1 MMRTNRFVRLALLL
15 TAAMAVSLYAQP
27 AGKRLALIIGNNA
40 YPASP
45 LQNAVNDAHSM
56 EKALA
61 TAGFQT
67 RVVENAKKADM
78 EAAIGEFLDKIG
90 PDDVALFFYAGHGVQ
105 IESENFLVPV
115 DFPQAGTISAA
126 KFACMSVAQIF
137 DELKHKRPKQSI
149 VILDACRTNPITAKY
164 SLAAG
169 LAKPQDMPKEAY
181 VVFSTGP
188 GQVASD
194 NPDGRNSW
202 FTEALADFIS
212 QPAMTVEIEEML
224 KRVSKRVSDATE
236 GRQVPYKESS
246 LTGTFYFHPP
256 ANDDSDVDPN
266 LMQKWM
272 DDATLHEQ
280 HGEWPNAIELV
291 GRIVQRKPGG
301 AVEELAKR
309 KLPYLTA
316 RRDAQAKFDA
326 GEYADAAALYEK
338 AIKADPF
345 AGEAILLAVD
355 SYLLLDQLPPSVAL
369 LGALRQRG
377 TADGVERAELM
388 LKQLA
393 TVSPEAAKEAQT
405 PTPQP
410 PPIGELFSSTTFGT
424 PDWDAGK
431 RRLDNAAVD
440 ISAYT
445 KDLKMEVAMPLLVV
459 PPPAA
464 GAQEAPAAG
473 PAQAAAPA
481 DANAAALAAAIF
493 HIDVVQVAGATRNLK
508 LRTGAAEEFGYLVL
522 DGVSK
527 DTPVLLDSKE
537 VAPSGKLKLAVGK
550 YEVRTMEGGKVV
562 GSQPVEVKPLSIE
575 TFKVSAK

>member
-1 MMRTNRFVRLALLL
+1 MRTNRFVRLALLL
-15 TAAMAVSLYAQP
+15 TAAMTVSLYAQSG
-27 AGKRLALIIGNNA
+27 GKRLALIIGNNA

-45 LQNAVNDAHSM
+45 LKNAVNDAHSM
-56 EKALA
+56 EQALA

-90 PDDVALFFYAGHGVQ
+90 PDDVVLFFYAGHGVQ

-126 KFACMSVAQIF
+126 KFACMSVAQVF

-169 LAKPQDMPKEAY
+169 LAKPQDMPKESY

-188 GQVASD
+188 GQVATD

-202 FTEALADFIS
+202 FTEALSDFIS
-212 QPAMTVEIEEML
+212 QPTMTLDIEEML

-236 GRQVPYKESS
+236 GRQVPFKESN
-246 LTGTFYFHPP
+246 LTGRFYFHPP

-272 DDATLHEQ
+272 DDAMLHEQ
-280 HGEWPNAIELV
+280 HGEWPDAIDLV
-291 GRIVQRKPGG
+291 SRIVKRKPGG

-309 KLPYLTA
+309 KLPYLTD

-326 GEYADAAALYEK
+326 GDYAAAAALYEN

-345 AGEAILLAVD
+345 AGDAILLAAD
-355 SYLLLDQLPPSVAL
+355 SYLLLDQLPPAVTL
-369 LGALRQRG
+369 LGTLRQRG
-377 TADGVERAELM
+377 KADSVERAELM

-393 TVSPEAAKEAQT
+393 AVSPEAAKEAKA
-405 PTPQP
+405 PTP
-410 PPIGELFSSTTFGT
+410 
-424 PDWDAGK
+424 D
-431 RRLDNAAVD
+431 RRHRRAVQLEYLWNPGLA
-440 ISAYT
+440 SRQAPSRYRHGG
-445 KDLKMEVAMPLLVV
+445 PLGLYQGFEDGSCH
-459 PPPAA
+459 A
-464 GAQEAPAAG
+464 GAGRAPAGRSG
-473 PAQAAAPA
+473 PGRSGGSP
-481 DANAAALAAAIF
+481 
-493 HIDVVQVAGATRNLK
+493 
-508 LRTGAAEEFGYLVL
+508 TG
-522 DGVSK
+522 
-527 DTPVLLDSKE
+527 
-537 VAPSGKLKLAVGK
+537 
-550 YEVRTMEGGKVV
+550 
-562 GSQPVEVKPLSIE
+562 
-575 TFKVSAK
+575 SASR